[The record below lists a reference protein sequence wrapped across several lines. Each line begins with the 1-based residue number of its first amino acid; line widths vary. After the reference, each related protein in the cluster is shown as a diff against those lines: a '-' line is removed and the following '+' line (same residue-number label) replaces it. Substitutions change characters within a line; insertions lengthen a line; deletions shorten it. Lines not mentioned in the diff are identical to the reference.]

1 MKIITFDGV
10 DLEDSFILGW
20 YFDFA
25 VKKLVFDLE
34 VSLWQGN
41 KYYTPPVNG
50 EYTCYKRGTLVF
62 DDVQSIDGL
71 LPMDSVKHTNDID
84 GSIDYGNVESLR
96 CESDDTYK
104 VDGDFGEVS
113 VHCRDVRLEIND
125 V

>member
-10 DLEDSFILGW
+10 ELKDSFILGW
-20 YFDFA
+20 HFDSA
-25 VKKLVFDLE
+25 VKKLIFDLE

-62 DDVQSIDGL
+62 DDVKSIDGL
-71 LPMDSVKHTNDID
+71 LPMDVVKHTTDID
-84 GSIDYGNVESLR
+84 GSIDCGNVESLR
-96 CESDDTYK
+96 YGGDNTYK
-104 VDGDFGEVS
+104 VDGDFGQVS
-113 VHCRDVRLEIND
+113 VNCRDVRLEIND